1 MQIRNA
7 VVEYDLE
14 EAGEMLD
21 ISPIVLRR
29 AVDAEYLQCYYRRG
43 RNDYRFHEASLRANQ
58 ELLSEA
64 DYRTALLSMFSVS
77 EVPTEPDAQEA
88 DPASKPSDP

>member
-14 EAGEMLD
+14 EAAAMLD
-21 ISPIVLRR
+21 ISPTVLKH

-43 RNDYRFHEASLRANQ
+43 KNDYRFHEASLRSNK
-58 ELLSEA
+58 ELLSQD
-64 DYRTALLSMFSVS
+64 DYRAELLDTFSVS
-77 EVPTEPDAQEA
+77 EATTEPDAPEA
-88 DPASKPSDP
+88 DPPSKPSDP

>member
-1 MQIRNA
+1 M
-7 VVEYDLE
+7 VEYDLE

-21 ISPIVLRR
+21 ISPTVLRR

-58 ELLSEA
+58 ELLSA
-64 DYRTALLSMFSVS
+64 DAYRTALLSMFSVS
-77 EVPTEPDAQEA
+77 EVPTEPDAPKA
-88 DPASKPSDP
+88 DPPSEPSDP